1 MFSKLKHIKQMKAQA
16 KHMESELG
24 QVKAEGSAVWGK
36 VKMTVDGNRNII
48 SVAIDDAM
56 MKQSE
61 KETLQ
66 SALVE
71 AHKDALKKMQ
81 FTLAKKL
88 QQMGGLDALKNL
100 GT

>member
-1 MFSKLKHIKQMKAQA
+1 MFNKLKHIKNLRSQA
-16 KHMESELG
+16 KQMESELG
-24 QVKAEGSAVWGK
+24 QVTAEGSAAWGK
-36 VKMTVDGNRNII
+36 VKMVVDGNRNIQ
-48 SVAIDDAM
+48 SVSIDDELL
-56 MKQSE
+56 KPSE
-61 KETLQ
+61 KEKLQ

-88 QQMGGLDALKNL
+88 QEMGGLDALKNL